1 MQLVEGTVPPARW
14 VVDAD
19 VVESGVAG
27 LVLTRTGPEGSWR
40 LVHAPTGRVVSRA
53 AIHPD
58 PQVLIRLAGS
68 LASLADWSRRD
79 IPVPGPVLRQTIEA
93 VVGPSPP
100 PVPAESEGAPGP
112 ATADADR
119 ELLAKVLR
127 RVHTA
132 VTPALFASAI
142 ADLGAEER
150 ARLRALLT
158 DAGGR
163 SGAVVRPLPPPTDG
177 QRRSPATRPGD
188 AEDGSPPPA
197 PGRSGSAT
205 G

>member
-1 MQLVEGTVPPARW
+1 MQLVEGTVPPGRW

-19 VVESGVAG
+19 AVESGVAG
-27 LVLTRTGPEGSWR
+27 LVLTKTGPEGSWR

-53 AIHPD
+53 AVHAD

-79 IPVPGPVLRQTIEA
+79 IPVPGPILRQTIEA
-93 VVGPSPP
+93 VVGPIPP
-100 PVPAESEGAPGP
+100 PPPTEHDAP
-112 ATADADR
+112 TADADR
-119 ELLAKVLR
+119 ELLATVLR

-132 VTPALFASAI
+132 VTPAVFASAI
-142 ADLGAEER
+142 ADLDAEDR

-163 SGAVVRPLPPPTDG
+163 SGAVVRPLPAPADG
-177 QRRSPATRPGD
+177 QRRPAVARPPATDEGS
-188 AEDGSPPPA
+188 SPPEA